1 MVRGSTIVSS
11 GDRIEVNDLLH
22 VFVHG
27 AYNLGPVYEHA
38 EIEAAIHPGE
48 GIQYADGAGGED
60 GFILMADGSAIVIG
74 VAEIDFML
82 VDDCSVDYTVGDD
95 IPGLLFHRNPGALVR
110 NIPCA
115 DQVGDTAKAGTLL
128 HSASGVA
135 GSFKILVEGPLED
148 ANGGTGEAFDDGAVL
163 GAGAA
168 GEKAI
173 LANRTYMR
181 QKIYQAD
188 ASNPYDV
195 VAYFLNT

>member
-1 MVRGSTIVSS
+1 MGSTIVSS
-11 GDRIEVNDLLH
+11 GNKVVCNDLQT

-27 AYNLGPVYEHA
+27 AYNLGPVYEYA

-60 GFILMADGSAIVIG
+60 GFILMADGSAIAIG
-74 VAEIDFML
+74 VAEIDFL
-82 VDDCSVDYTVGDD
+82 QISSCATDYTTGDN
-95 IPGLLFHRNPGALVR
+95 IPGLLFHWNPGALVR
-110 NIPCA
+110 NIVCV
-115 DQVGDTAKAGTLL
+115 DQVGDSAKAGTLL
-128 HSASGVA
+128 HSASGAA
-135 GSFKILVEGPLED
+135 GAFKILVEGPLED

-181 QKIYQAD
+181 QSYYQAD
-188 ASNPYDV
+188 ASAAYDT